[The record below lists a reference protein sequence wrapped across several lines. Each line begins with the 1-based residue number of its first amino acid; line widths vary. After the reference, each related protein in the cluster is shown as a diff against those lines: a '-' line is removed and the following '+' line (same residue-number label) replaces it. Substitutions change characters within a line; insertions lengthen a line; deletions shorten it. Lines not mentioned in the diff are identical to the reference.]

1 MPSPGKQ
8 ENGVRSQRGYK
19 KKLYV
24 KTKEKQSLCPHV
36 TTISLRYSYYFYLY
50 LCEKRGWHPILSHVN
65 AFLTLGNIP
74 I

>member
-1 MPSPGKQ
+1 MPSLGKQ
-8 ENGVRSQRGYK
+8 ENGVRVYKK

-24 KTKEKQSLCPHV
+24 KTKEKPSLCPHV
-36 TTISLRYSYYFYLY
+36 ATISLRYSYYLYLY
-50 LCEKRGWHPILSHVN
+50 LCEQRGWHPILSHVN